1 MEKELNLKKLM
12 EMSGMNMTEISNYFK
27 IPYRSVQNWSRGD
40 RKPPNYLIDLMFY
53 KLEKEG
59 KMKNN

>member
-12 EMSGMNMTEISNYFK
+12 EMSGMNMKEIASYFEISYN
-27 IPYRSVQNWSRGD
+27 SLQNWVYET
-40 RKPPNYLIDLMFY
+40 RKPPEYLLKLMLY

-59 KMKNN
+59 KIKK